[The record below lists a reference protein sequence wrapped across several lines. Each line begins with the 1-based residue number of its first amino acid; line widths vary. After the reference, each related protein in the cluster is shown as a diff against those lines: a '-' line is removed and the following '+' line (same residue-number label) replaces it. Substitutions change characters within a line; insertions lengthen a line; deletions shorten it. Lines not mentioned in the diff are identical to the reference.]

1 MAKDRKTISI
11 DTLLDYA
18 NGYLSADYPN
28 CDAPE
33 EIARRNGLIDMIEAA
48 LHAIGRY
55 RGYSYLDQKQ
65 ITQGMPGIRWIEIG
79 IGYTFENTDPTRRRY
94 A

>member
-1 MAKDRKTISI
+1 MTKDRKTVSI
-11 DTLLDYA
+11 DALLDYA

-48 LHAIGRY
+48 LHAVAGSRTVPMLSLI
-55 RGYSYLDQKQ
+55 L
-65 ITQGMPGIRWIEIG
+65 
-79 IGYTFENTDPTRRRY
+79 TRP
-94 A
+94 AGDMHECL

>member
-11 DTLLDYA
+11 DALLDYA

-48 LHAIGRY
+48 LHAVGRY

-65 ITQGMPGIRWIEIG
+65 ILQGKPGIRW
-79 IGYTFENTDPTRRRY
+79 FEDGSHAFFDTDKTRRRY

>member
-1 MAKDRKTISI
+1 MAKSRKTITI

-18 NGYLSADYPN
+18 NGYLAADYSDGDSV
-28 CDAPE
+28 DAVS
-33 EIARRNGLIDMIEAA
+33 RRQGVIDLLEVS
-48 LHAIGRY
+48 LSAIDRY

-65 ITQGMPGIRWIEIG
+65 ITKSKPGIRWYEDG
-79 IGYTFENTDPTRRRY
+79 SHAFFDTDPTRRRY